1 MDQDADTDIHPDP
14 VAAKALPSRGSKSRL
29 VPLVVGVGVMAVFG
43 GFWLWGGLGVPT
55 EPVSPDTSSA
65 VVVDQVVATPQET
78 GIEPETT
85 TNPINEEVLEENAA
99 EPEPVVE
106 EAVIA
111 TVELSETE
119 KLLEAGHKAL
129 KEDRLTTPEK
139 NNANYYYLK
148 ALELDP
154 GSRDAK
160 RGRLQI
166 ANRYHALA
174 LSAFNNG
181 DPRKAREYIG
191 RGRPTRLWWSC

>member
-1 MDQDADTDIHPDP
+1 MP
-14 VAAKALPSRGSKSRL
+14 PSQNRS
-29 VPLVVGVGVMAVFG
+29 
-43 GFWLWGGLGVPT
+43 W
-55 EPVSPDTSSA
+55 
-65 VVVDQVVATPQET
+65 
-78 GIEPETT
+78 
-85 TNPINEEVLEENAA
+85 
-99 EPEPVVE
+99 E

-160 RGRLQI
+160 RDVYR
-166 ANRYHALA
+166 
-174 LSAFNNG
+174 
-181 DPRKAREYIG
+181 
-191 RGRPTRLWWSC
+191 